1 MAEISNPRRILAV
14 SLADSA
20 EHLSL
25 VIKDL
30 TGTLPEP
37 AVIPPPSDS
46 SDPSAPPSTT
56 LAGTTHVLPLKTT
69 YYTASVPIWLDLISS
84 PEEWSASF
92 LSDEAK
98 EVLDVLGGVLVIFPL
113 QSSSA
118 SAAAAAAKDL
128 VSHVGRVIRQGLGGT
143 DWEGVGLVVGV
154 SSSSSSGSPRPLSSL
169 PPGGEDNIAGGGRE
183 EDLDAILD
191 EWEDY
196 CWDSGLEFVHHRVT
210 ITHPKAQTGASSEKK
225 DAEKGEKDERNEF
238 GEKMGIARVREALE
252 ANEWS
257 GGAGG
262 GSDDDESD
270 DAEEEGEFGSFQKG
284 KQQQSKKDGEESDDD
299 EEQLDFGFDKAD
311 FVGLKKAIWKGGGD
325 DEDDDD
331 DDEANGNDDEVKKLE
346 SMMHKLQAVRDMTAG
361 MPDEQRKR
369 MAKHAVDE
377 VMKDMEL

>member
-20 EHLSL
+20 EHLSR

-37 AVIPPPSDS
+37 AIIPPSDS
-46 SDPSAPPSTT
+46 SDPSAPSTT
-56 LAGTTHVLPLKTT
+56 LAGTTHILPLKTT

-84 PEEWSASF
+84 PEEWSVSF

-113 QSSSA
+113 ESSTSA
-118 SAAAAAAKDL
+118 VAAKDL

-143 DWEGVGLVVGV
+143 DWEGVGLAVGV
-154 SSSSSSGSPRPLSSL
+154 SSSSGSQPLSSL
-169 PPGGEDNIAGGGRE
+169 PPGEDIAGGGK
-183 EDLDAILD
+183 DLDAILD

-196 CWDSGLEFVHHRVT
+196 CWDSGLEFVHHRVVT
-210 ITHPKAQTGASSEKK
+210 ITHPTQTGASEKK
-225 DAEKGEKDERNEF
+225 DDDDKGEKDKRNEF

-257 GGAGG
+257 GGTGG
-262 GSDDDESD
+262 DSDDESD
-270 DAEEEGEFGSFQKG
+270 AEDEAEFGNFQKG
-284 KQQQSKKDGEESDDD
+284 KQQSEKDGEESDD
-299 EEQLDFGFDKAD
+299 EELGFGFDKED
-311 FVGLKKAIWKGGGD
+311 FVGLRKAIWKGGGD
-325 DEDDDD
+325 EDDDE
-331 DDEANGNDDEVKKLE
+331 EANGNDDEVKKLE
-346 SMMHKLQAVRDMTAG
+346 RMMHKLQAVRDMTAG

-369 MAKHAVDE
+369 MAKRAVDE

>member
-46 SDPSAPPSTT
+46 SEDPSAPSTT
-56 LAGTTHVLPLKTT
+56 LAGTTHLLPLKTT

-113 QSSSA
+113 ESCST

-143 DWEGVGLVVGV
+143 DWEGVGLAVGV
-154 SSSSSSGSPRPLSSL
+154 SSSSSSGSSQPLSSL
-169 PPGGEDNIAGGGRE
+169 PPGGEDNIAVGGGE

-210 ITHPKAQTGASSEKK
+210 KTGTSSEKK
-225 DAEKGEKDERNEF
+225 DDDKGEKDKRNEF

-262 GSDDDESD
+262 GDSDDDESD
-270 DAEEEGEFGSFQKG
+270 DAEEEGEFGNFQKG
-284 KQQQSKKDGEESDDD
+284 KQQSSKKDGEESDDE
-299 EEQLDFGFDKAD
+299 EEQPDFGFDKAD
-311 FVGLKKAIWKGGGD
+311 FVGLKRAIWKGGGD
-325 DEDDDD
+325 KDDEDDDD
-331 DDEANGNDDEVKKLE
+331 EEANGNDDEVKKLE
-346 SMMHKLQAVRDMTAG
+346 RMMHKLQAVRDMTAG

-369 MAKHAVDE
+369 VAKRAVDE